1 MTGAFRLAEGGRI
14 DRARPLRF
22 AFDGASYVG
31 CAGDTLASALIANG
45 VHLFGRSFKL
55 HRPRGLLSLGPEE
68 PNAIVSL
75 DAGKGRV
82 TPNLRAAQIE
92 LYEGLKASSQ
102 NAWPSREWDALSLVG
117 LAADFMPAGFY
128 YKTFMQPQGA
138 WARLYEPAIRRA
150 AGLGVAPKD
159 PDPDHYAFEY
169 AHCDVAV
176 IGGGP
181 AGLGAAL
188 AAARAGARVIVF
200 DDQAELGGSLLAEAK
215 ARIDGAAASVWLAAA
230 VAELAAAPR
239 VRLLSR
245 SLAFGL
251 YAQNFI
257 GAVERL
263 TDHLAAPDP
272 QRPRE
277 RLWQVRAKRIVLA
290 AGAFER
296 PLVFPDND
304 RPGIMLAEAA
314 RTLATR
320 YGVRPGTRVVVATV
334 QDSAYRAALDLAAAG
349 VEIAMIADLRP
360 SADGALPQ
368 AARLAGLRVETNSAI
383 VGAYGGKR
391 VTHAVIAKRWADG
404 APSAGEPIA
413 CDLVAMSGG
422 WTANVALH
430 AQARGRIAFDE
441 SAQGFLPAHRAEGR
455 RSAGACRGA
464 FALADALADGL
475 AAGAEAVGEAPPQP
489 PRVEGAPAGSGGALA
504 LVVGGAAK
512 RPGKAFVD
520 FASDVTARDL
530 AIAAREG
537 LHSIEHIKRYTTA
550 GMGADQGKATN
561 LNALAVV
568 AGALGKPV
576 AEVGLTTFRPPYAP
590 VSFGALAGLARGDLF
605 EPIRETPLHGWAA
618 RRGAVFEDAGQW
630 KRASRFPQPGESQEA
645 TLKRECL
652 ATRAAAGLQD
662 ASTLGK
668 IEIVGPDAVALLE
681 RLYVNAFAKLA
692 IGRCRYALML
702 GEDGYVIDDG
712 VVMRLAEDRFHVTTT
727 TGAAARVAAII
738 EDYRQTEWPNLKV
751 WATSITEQ
759 YATIA
764 INGPKARDILAPL
777 VEGIDL
783 SPVAFPHMSVRE
795 GRIAGAPAR
804 LARVSFTGELGF
816 EVNVPADFGEAVL
829 EAIWAHGETVGAV
842 AYGLD
847 ALHLLR
853 AEKGY
858 AIVGQDTDGSVTP
871 DDLGLGRMAAM
882 SKPDFIGKRS
892 LSLADLARPGRRQLV
907 GLLPEDPTFVPDEG
921 AQIVADAAPAKGASA
936 LGWVS
941 SAYFSPTLQRSFALA
956 LVADGRNRIGEILFA
971 TTMAAAAKPVKLVD
985 PVFYDKEGRRLEL

>member
-1 MTGAFRLAEGGRI
+1 MSGAFRLNEGGRV

-22 AFDGASYVG
+22 VFDGESYVG

-45 VHLFGRSFKL
+45 VHLVGRSFKL
-55 HRPRGLLSLGPEE
+55 HRPRGVVSLGPEE

-92 LYEGLKASSQ
+92 LYEGLKAASQ

-117 LAADFMPAGFY
+117 LFADFMPAGFY
-128 YKTFMQPQGA
+128 YKTFMQPHGA
-138 WARLYEPAIRRA
+138 WAKLYEPAIRWA

-181 AGLGAAL
+181 AGLAAAL
-188 AAARAGARVIVF
+188 SAARADRRVIVF

-215 ARIDGAAASVWLAAA
+215 ARVDGADAAVWLAATL
-230 VAELAAAPR
+230 AELGASPR
-239 VRLLSR
+239 VKLLPR
-245 SLAFGL
+245 TQAFGL

-257 GAVERL
+257 GAQQRL

-272 QRPRE
+272 RLPRE

-290 AGAFER
+290 TGVFER

-314 RTLATR
+314 RTLVAR
-320 YGVRPGTRVVVATV
+320 YGVKPGARVVVATAH
-334 QDSAYRAALDLAAAG
+334 DSAYRTALELAAAG
-349 VEIAMIADLRP
+349 IEIAMIADLRP
-360 SADGALPQ
+360 TADGALPQ

-383 VGAYGGKR
+383 VGSYGTRR
-391 VTHAVIAKRWADG
+391 VTHALIAKRWADG
-404 APSAGEPIA
+404 APSAGEAIA
-413 CDLVAMSGG
+413 CDCIAMSGG

-441 SAQGFLPAHRAEGR
+441 TAQCFLPASRVEDR

-464 FALADALADGL
+464 FGLADALADGF
-475 AAGAEAVGEAPPQP
+475 AAGAEAVGEAAPQP
-489 PRVEGAPAGSGGALA
+489 PRVEGSAIASGGSLA

-520 FASDVTARDL
+520 FHNDVTARDIAL
-530 AIAAREG
+530 ATREG
-537 LHSIEHIKRYTTA
+537 MRSIEHIKRYTTA

-561 LNALAVV
+561 LNALAV
-568 AGALGKPV
+568 AADALGKPI
-576 AEVGLTTFRPPYAP
+576 AAVGLTTFRQPYAP
-590 VSFGALAGLARGDLF
+590 VTFGALAGLARGDLF

-618 RRGAVFEDAGQW
+618 REGAVFEDAGPW
-630 KRASRFPQPGESQEA
+630 KRASRFPLPGETAEE

-652 ATRAAAGLQD
+652 ATRASAGVQD

-668 IEIVGPDAVALLE
+668 IEIVGADAVAFLE
-681 RLYVNAFAKLA
+681 RVYVNAFAKLPV
-692 IGRCRYALML
+692 GRCRYALML
-702 GEDGYVIDDG
+702 SEDGYVIDDG
-712 VVMRLAEDRFHVTTT
+712 VVMRLAEDRFHVTAT
-727 TGAAARVAAII
+727 TGGAGRVFALM
-738 EDYRQTEWPNLKV
+738 EDYRQTEWPDLKA

-777 VEGIDL
+777 TEGIDL
-783 SPVAFPHMSVRE
+783 SPAAFPHMSVRE
-795 GRIAGAPAR
+795 GRVAGAPAR
-804 LARVSFTGELGF
+804 LARISFTGEVGF
-816 EVNVPADFGEAVL
+816 EVNVPADFGESVL
-829 EAIWAHGETVGAV
+829 EAIWAEGGKVGAV

-847 ALHLLR
+847 TLHLLR

-858 AIVGQDTDGSVTP
+858 MIVGQETDGSVTP
-871 DDLGLGRMAAM
+871 DDLGLSRMVAM

-907 GLLPEDPTFVPDEG
+907 GLLPEDPAFVPDEG
-921 AQIVADAAPAKGASA
+921 AQIVADAAPPKGAAA
-936 LGWVS
+936 LGWAT
-941 SAYFSPTLQRSFALA
+941 SAYLSPTLGRSFALA
-956 LVADGRNRIGEILFA
+956 LIADGRNRLGETLFA
-971 TTMAAAAKPVKLVD
+971 TTMEAAKPVRLVE

>member
-1 MTGAFRLAEGGRI
+1 MTGAFRLAEGGRV

-22 AFDGASYVG
+22 TFDGAAYVG

-68 PNAIVSL
+68 PNAIVAL
-75 DAGKGRV
+75 DAGQGRV
-82 TPNLRAAQIE
+82 TPNARAAQIE
-92 LYEGLKASSQ
+92 LCEGLKARSQ
-102 NAWPSREWDALSLVG
+102 NAWPSREWDALSVVG
-117 LAADFMPAGFY
+117 LFSDFMPAGFY
-128 YKTFMQPQGA
+128 YKTFMRPAAA
-138 WARLYEPAIRRA
+138 WARLYEPAIRWA
-150 AGLGVAPKD
+150 AGLGVAPKA

-181 AGLGAAL
+181 AGLAAAL

-200 DDQAELGGSLLAEAK
+200 DDQAEFGGALLADAK
-215 ARIDGAAASVWLAAA
+215 ARIDGAAAPVWLAATL
-230 VAELAAAPR
+230 AELAAAPR
-239 VRLLSR
+239 VTLLPR
-245 SLAFGL
+245 THAFGL

-257 GAVERL
+257 GALQRL

-272 QRPRE
+272 RSARE

-290 AGAFER
+290 TGAIER

-314 RTLATR
+314 RTLVAR
-320 YGVRPGTRVVVATV
+320 YGAKPGSRVVVAAAH
-334 QDSAYRAALDLAAAG
+334 DSAYRAALDLAAAG

-360 SADGALPQ
+360 SADGPLPQ
-368 AARLAGLRVETNSAI
+368 AARLAGLRVETNAAI
-383 VGAYGGKR
+383 IGSYGGQR

-404 APSAGEPIA
+404 APSAGEAIA
-413 CDLVAMSGG
+413 CDCLAMSGG

-430 AQARGRIAFDE
+430 AQARGRVAFDE
-441 SAQGFLPAHRAEGR
+441 TAQGFLPAHRVEGR

-464 FALADALADGL
+464 FALADALADGF

-489 PRVEGAPAGSGGALA
+489 PRVEGAAAGSGGALSLA
-504 LVVGGAAK
+504 VGGAAQ
-512 RPGKAFVD
+512 RPSKAFVD
-520 FASDVTARDL
+520 FHNDVTARDL
-530 AIAAREG
+530 VIATREG
-537 LHSIEHIKRYTTA
+537 MRSVEHIKRYTTT

-561 LNALAVV
+561 LNALAII
-568 AGALGKPV
+568 AGALGKPI

-590 VSFGALAGLARGDLF
+590 VSFGALAGLSRGALF
-605 EPIRETPLHGWAA
+605 EPVRETPLHGWAVG
-618 RRGAVFEDAGQW
+618 RGAVFEDAGQW
-630 KRASRFPQPGESQEA
+630 KRASRFPLPGETKEQ
-645 TLKRECL
+645 TLKRECRT
-652 ATRAAAGLQD
+652 TRAAAGVQD

-668 IEIVGPDAVALLE
+668 IEIVGPDAVRFLE

-692 IGRCRYALML
+692 VGRCRYAVML
-702 GEDGYVIDDG
+702 SEDGYVIDDG

-727 TGAAARVAAII
+727 TGGAGRVFAIM
-738 EDYRQTEWPNLKV
+738 EDYRQTEWPDLKV

-759 YATIA
+759 FATIA
-764 INGPKARDILAPL
+764 INGPKARDLLAPL
-777 VEGIDL
+777 VEGVDL
-783 SPVAFPHMSVRE
+783 SPEAFPHMSVRE
-795 GRIAGAPAR
+795 GRVAGVAAR

-829 EAIWAHGETVGAV
+829 EAIWAEGEKVGAV

-858 AIVGQDTDGSVTP
+858 FIVGQDTDGSVTA
-871 DDLGLGRMAAM
+871 DDLGLSRMVATG
-882 SKPDFIGKRS
+882 KPDFVGKRS
-892 LSLADLARPGRRQLV
+892 LSLPDLARAGRRQLV
-907 GLLPEDPTFVPDEG
+907 GLLPEDPAFVPDEG
-921 AQIVADAAPAKGASA
+921 AQIVAEPAPAKGAAA

-941 SAYFSPTLQRSFALA
+941 SAYWSPTLERSFALA
-956 LVADGRNRIGEILFA
+956 LVADGRNRAGETLFA
-971 TTMAAAAKPVKLVD
+971 TTTAGTKPVKLVE
-985 PVFYDKEGRRLEL
+985 PVFYDREGRRLEL